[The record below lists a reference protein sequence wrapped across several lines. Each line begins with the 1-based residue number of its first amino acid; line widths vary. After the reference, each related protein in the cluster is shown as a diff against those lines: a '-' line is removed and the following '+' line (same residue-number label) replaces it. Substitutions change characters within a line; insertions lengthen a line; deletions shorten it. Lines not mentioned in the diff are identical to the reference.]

1 MVLLNSRR
9 KVLVVLVSL
18 VLSSLLCLIVVYRR
32 RRTEKLTDYHFMKDD
47 NRLAGHQSHTLTA
60 DSAGSSGTRSTWTLP
75 TRSPDWRRS
84 LPASMSLPGELSTSV
99 RSSSLSRSSPVEAF
113 QT

>member
-32 RRTEKLTDYHFMKDD
+32 RRTEKLTDYHFLKDD
-47 NRLAGHQSHTLTA
+47 NRLAGHHRHTLTPVW
-60 DSAGSSGTRSTWTLP
+60 AGSSGTRSTWTLLGP
-75 TRSPDWRRS
+75 SESKFKKILLALKGGIHNLLLT
-84 LPASMSLPGELSTSV
+84 T
-99 RSSSLSRSSPVEAF
+99 
-113 QT
+113 